1 MYVPTHSHINIHN
14 LATKNSR
21 CPSFAATQNMILNQA
36 ALMHM
41 HSGFGSKLKMIC
53 DTPLT
58 MAQAAMAPTTMP
70 RCTLPPTPSHEE
82 ATTRS
87 ISTSDVESAGEGAK
101 LEEVPLEK
109 KSSEKDPGVP
119 PLPDQDK
126 KLEKKDVA
134 TMALSLIAALKNL
147 PKTPKKRPAANCTT
161 TSSEVKKLGSLEPYI
176 YT

>member
-1 MYVPTHSHINIHN
+1 MSICIYACILYVYMYICMFLRTLIYIHN

-101 LEEVPLEK
+101 LEEAPLEK
-109 KSSEKDPGVP
+109 KSTETDR
-119 PLPDQDK
+119 QWQ
-126 KLEKKDVA
+126 
-134 TMALSLIAALKNL
+134 
-147 PKTPKKRPAANCTT
+147 
-161 TSSEVKKLGSLEPYI
+161 
-176 YT
+176 